1 MQPEDTFT
9 LEILQDLGLEDS
21 VPPWYAPLK
30 SKRARFSRLIILVLL
45 LLESHTIP
53 ERFSRTLL
61 PPDMK
66 QAYALD
72 LVLLL
77 SINSKDRCLQV

>member
-1 MQPEDTFT
+1 M
-9 LEILQDLGLEDS
+9 
-21 VPPWYAPLK
+21 LK
-30 SKRARFSRLIILVLL
+30 SL
-45 LLESHTIP
+45 LLESHAIP

-72 LVLLL
+72 LVLCL
-77 SINSKDRCLQV
+77 SINSKDRRLQA